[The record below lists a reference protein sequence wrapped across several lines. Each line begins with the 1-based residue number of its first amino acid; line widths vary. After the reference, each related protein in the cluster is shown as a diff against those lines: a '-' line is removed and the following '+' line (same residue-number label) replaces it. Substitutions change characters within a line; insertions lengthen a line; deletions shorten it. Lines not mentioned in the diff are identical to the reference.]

1 MFLEK
6 SRNMGQ
12 KTAFSWF
19 RARWEPRAQV
29 QVREPYNFAI
39 SRFGHMKTGDSW
51 CRAHPFHCPLAV
63 LTRCRGSRENSPETG
78 DLPCRNGDSGQK
90 TASRPRCSGG
100 RSTAA
105 GRWPESGRQG
115 PGCHGAEPVPS
126 HPKTNVRPLS
136 RPAEPPLP
144 TIPEGHPPSQEF
156 GGFFGS
162 LGSLI

>member
-51 CRAHPFHCPLAV
+51 CRAHPFHSPLAV

-90 TASRPRCSGG
+90 TASRPRSSGG

-115 PGCHGAEPVPS
+115 PGCHGAEHVPS
-126 HPKTNVRPLS
+126 HQKPTFGRSPGQPNHPSLLYLRDI
-136 RPAEPPLP
+136 PPP
-144 TIPEGHPPSQEF
+144 RSSGDF
-156 GGFFGS
+156 
-162 LGSLI
+162 LGLWAH